1 MQTEFVKEREELIC
15 NNESALQNLFDK
27 HASLESRFVETRDS
41 TEEQNAAQIEALRID
56 GAKSY
61 ANFKISMETDIQNI
75 LKCYEDMK
83 ALFQLNTEKLDY
95 NLKILKEKNEE
106 SKKIEAEKKKKDN
119 ELTEQLRNLNRKYWE
134 NDDMSKKEN
143 KMLTSKYKQI
153 TQQFKE
159 LQKKVKHFEK
169 ADLDRYNEI

>member
-1 MQTEFVKEREELIC
+1 
-15 NNESALQNLFDK
+15 
-27 HASLESRFVETRDS
+27 
-41 TEEQNAAQIEALRID
+41 
-56 GAKSY
+56 
-61 ANFKISMETDIQNI
+61 METDIQNI

-134 NDDMSKKEN
+134 NDDLSKKEN

-153 TQQFKE
+153 T
-159 LQKKVKHFEK
+159 
-169 ADLDRYNEI
+169 

>member
-1 MQTEFVKEREELIC
+1 
-15 NNESALQNLFDK
+15 
-27 HASLESRFVETRDS
+27 
-41 TEEQNAAQIEALRID
+41 
-56 GAKSY
+56 
-61 ANFKISMETDIQNI
+61 METDIQNI

-134 NDDMSKKEN
+134 NDDLSKKEN

-169 ADLDRYNEI
+169 ADLDRYNEIQKMNEAEVQKLKEKILKCDISIHVQQLGMPWKGEEWEQEVEEQDQKSKHSQQSD